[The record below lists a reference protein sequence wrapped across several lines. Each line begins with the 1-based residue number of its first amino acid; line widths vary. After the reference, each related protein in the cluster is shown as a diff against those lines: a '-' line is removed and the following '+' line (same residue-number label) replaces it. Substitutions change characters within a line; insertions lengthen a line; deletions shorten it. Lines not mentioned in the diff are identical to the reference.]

1 MDLAMKRQERGRLGN
16 YRITGFLGSGGFAD
30 VYLGEHISLG
40 RLAAIKVLNGRLTRE
55 KLERFWTEAS
65 LTAELPHPHI
75 VQIFDYDE
83 EGAPPFLVMQY
94 ARYRSLEACNRGERL
109 PLDTIVSYVKQI
121 AEALDYVHSRD
132 IIHCDVKPSNIL
144 LDAYDTVLVSDFG
157 VAVSTNRY
165 APIPRIFGGTAT
177 YMAPE
182 QHRGRPLPAS
192 DQYSLG
198 IMVYEWLS
206 GRPPFCGSSS
216 SEIAIR
222 HAHGAPPPLWRTAPS
237 TPHAVQSVVL
247 RSLEKDPYARFT
259 TVGSFARAL
268 ERAYQEED
276 DTLTP
281 VPSEREW
288 PITLPPHASVQHR
301 SYDLRQRAM
310 NRERRF
316 RGLSPQPLRV
326 SGRDTPPARYVSRRE
341 S

>member
-1 MDLAMKRQERGRLGN
+1 MKRHERGRLGN

-40 RLAAIKVLNGRLTRE
+40 RLAAIKMLNGRLTRE

-65 LTAELPHPHI
+65 FTAELPHLHI

-94 ARYRSLEACNRGERL
+94 ARYRSLEACYRGERL

-121 AEALDYVHSRD
+121 AEALDYVHRRG
-132 IIHCDVKPSNIL
+132 IIHCDIKPSNIL
-144 LDAYDTVLVSDFG
+144 LDADDTVLVSDFG

-182 QHRGRPLPAS
+182 QYRGRPSPAS

-206 GRPPFCGSSS
+206 GRLPFGGSSS
-216 SEIAIR
+216 SEIAMR
-222 HAHGAPPPLWRTAPS
+222 HAHDAPPPLWRTAPS

-247 RSLEKDPYARFT
+247 QALEKDPDERFLS
-259 TVGSFARAL
+259 VGSFARAL

-288 PITLPPHASVQHR
+288 PITRPPRTPVPHR
-301 SYDLRQRAM
+301 SNDPRQRIMA
-310 NRERRF
+310 RERRL
-316 RGLSPQPLRV
+316 RGLSPQLLRA
-326 SGRDTPPARYVSRRE
+326 SGSDTPPAHYVSRR
-341 S
+341 